1 MHVHN
6 TLFHSIDSDQ
16 HQHSIL
22 SSNVTA
28 VVIYIPEGVRL
39 TSDSGNYALT
49 IPDFPNAK
57 YIEVCVD
64 GMITGSGGSN
74 GGGIKSDSTVKIKVT
89 TKNSSGTIRGGTSS
103 DSQTR
108 DALNGEFD
116 ISNSP
121 RIFNF

>member
-16 HQHSIL
+16 HEYSL
-22 SSNVTA
+22 ESSNVTA
-28 VVIYIPEGVRL
+28 VVVYIPEGVRL

-49 IPDFPNAK
+49 IPDFPNAQ

-64 GMITGSGGSN
+64 GVISGSGGSA
-74 GGGIKSDSTVKIKVT
+74 GGGIKNNSNITIKVT
-89 TKNSSGTIRGGTSS
+89 TKNSTGTVRGGTSS
-103 DSQTR
+103 DSLIR

-116 ISNSP
+116 ISRSP